1 MKLSI
6 IVPCKN
12 EGGNITKLHEKICS
26 VLKNIKFETIYIDD
40 GSNDET
46 LNKLTELYEKDINHV
61 KVLSFSRNF
70 KKEAAMIAGLEYA
83 SGEYTCFID
92 ADLQQNPKYL
102 LEMYEILEKNSEY
115 DVVAMYMNNRIDSS
129 KFMKWCKNSF
139 YRVMEKL
146 CDLKMEDSVSDFRMF
161 RSNVREALIN
171 MSERNRFSK
180 GLFAWLGFNTKYMP
194 YEVEPR
200 DSGKTSFNFKS
211 YLSYAFDGLTAFTY
225 KPLKLATT
233 LGGISVFTSF
243 IYLLV
248 LIILI
253 IAFDLKMKA
262 TYMIIFLLLLLFG
275 IQFIL
280 IGIIGKYLSLINDDV
295 KKRPYYV
302 LKLKLGFNEE
312 TLL

>member
-12 EGGNITKLHEKICS
+12 EGGNIIKLHEKICS

-46 LNKLTELYEKDINHV
+46 LDKLTELYEKDINHV

-102 LEMYEILEKNSEY
+102 LEMYETLEKNKEY
-115 DVVAMYMNNRIDSS
+115 DVVAMYMNNRIDNS

-139 YRVMEKL
+139 YKVMEKL

-211 YLSYAFDGLTAFTY
+211 YLAYAFDGLTAFTY

-233 LGGISVFTSF
+233 LGGISVLASF
-243 IYLLV
+243 IYLLF
-248 LIILI
+248 LIIQI